1 LPISSPGDEYHSR
14 HECGFAAG
22 RRGNAR
28 VSGGNQQKAL
38 FGKGF
43 GGDYDLYIMQ
53 IGSYMQMVLLGSL
66 LVLAVVIDQLRYR
79 MLVGSR

>member
-1 LPISSPGDEYHSR
+1 MKAV
-14 HECGFAAG
+14 FAAG

-28 VSGGNQQKAL
+28 VSGGNQQRAL

-53 IGSYMQMVLLGSL
+53 IGSYMKMVLLGS
-66 LVLAVVIDQLRYR
+66 R
-79 MLVGSR
+79 